1 MEMMGNF
8 EEAKPLYE
16 ESLRLRKVNQLVW
29 LLSVTL
35 LYALKNEL
43 YAIQYSSY
51 RTLLTFMLIVC
62 LTRQLVYSE
71 VSLKSAESMQ
81 TLGIVLSSMGHLR
94 EAENMFKT

>member
-35 LYALKNEL
+35 LYALKNEH
-43 YAIQYSSY
+43 AIHYLSY